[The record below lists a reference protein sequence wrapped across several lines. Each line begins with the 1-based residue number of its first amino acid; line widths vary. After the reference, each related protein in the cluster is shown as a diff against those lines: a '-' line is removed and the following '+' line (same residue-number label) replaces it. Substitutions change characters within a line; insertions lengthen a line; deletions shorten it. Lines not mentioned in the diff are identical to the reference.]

1 MSTTYTS
8 TIEVNVW
15 KEHSC
20 ISCGTK
26 YRYLFKRTKQGQG
39 GTPDAASANAH
50 NAVIKALEHEVDMH
64 PCPGCGTYQPD
75 MIASHRST
83 QHWWTFWL
91 SVPVFIVLF
100 ILVLADVLSYSLG
113 SWILAITAVVTM
125 LIHLTFDAFNPN
137 GNLDA
142 NHRLAKDREESGDL
156 WVPNQPKGE
165 GGVEAGS
172 GVNVGHYVGYAL
184 LGIGVLAFVVP
195 PLLLLAMGAA
205 SNPSWNP
212 EVFGPGDE
220 AYVYFDK
227 RITSVKGYWSG
238 SPTVS
243 ILNWDTLGIPG
254 PAPVLTGRSKQ
265 DSWAGT
271 ITISSRG
278 GTTSSPLLY
287 SYVTFP
293 ADERLAGKK
302 LQLRINMN
310 VRYPKLMSSNMY
322 QDTPDTA
329 QYDGS
334 VTLSGVKAGTT
345 YKSVWWLASG
355 VGLLLTV
362 IGGIVLPLASSSFAK
377 KANKTE
383 IFAPDEPP
391 GLNADDEVPD
401 APSADDDRDKGRYR
415 EGDDD
420 GDRLRRKR
428 EE

>member
-15 KEHSC
+15 KEHAC

-39 GTPDAASANAH
+39 ATPDGASANAH
-50 NAVIKALEHEVDMH
+50 NAVIKALEAEVDMQ

-75 MIASHRST
+75 MIASQRST
-83 QHWWTFWL
+83 QHWWVFWL
-91 SVPVFIVLF
+91 SMPVFILLL
-100 ILVLADVLSYSLG
+100 ILVLADVISYSNG
-113 SWILAITAVVTM
+113 SWILAIVAGMTM

-142 NHRLAKDREESGDL
+142 NHRMAKDREEAGDL

-172 GVNVGHYVGYAL
+172 GVNMGHYVGYAL
-184 LGIGVLAFVVP
+184 LGVGVLAFAVP
-195 PLLLLAMGAA
+195 PLLLLATGATGNSA
-205 SNPSWNP
+205 WNP
-212 EVFGPGDE
+212 EVVGPGDE

-227 RITSVKGYWSG
+227 RITSVKGYWKA

-243 ILNWDTLGIPG
+243 ILNWDALGIGG
-254 PAPVLTGRSKQ
+254 PAPVLAARSKQ

-271 ITISSRG
+271 ITISSKG

-293 ADERLAGKK
+293 PDERLAGKK
-302 LQLRINMN
+302 LQLRISMN
-310 VRYPKLMSSNMY
+310 VQYPKLINSNMY
-322 QDTPDTA
+322 QDTPETA
-329 QYDGS
+329 QYDGT
-334 VTLSGVKAGTT
+334 VTLSGAKAGSTYRTT
-345 YKSVWWLASG
+345 WWLAS
-355 VGLLLTV
+355 VTGLVLSM
-362 IGGIVLPLASSSFAK
+362 IGGIVLPLASSAFAS

-391 GLNADDEVPD
+391 GL
-401 APSADDDRDKGRYR
+401 SADDHVQDALPEADARDEGRYR
-415 EGDDD
+415 EDDD
-420 GDRLRRKR
+420 ERSRRKR
-428 EE
+428 ED